1 MLIKQLKF
9 SEKKKKVTFDE
20 SKPKVHYMHVWSYAY
35 RAEWKGVWEIIA
47 RDRKYFPR
55 RIERV
60 GEILEPSL
68 QCMLANIKDKK
79 PGKIGV

>member
-1 MLIKQLKF
+1 MLIKSNFQKR
-9 SEKKKKVTFDE
+9 KKKVTFDE
-20 SKPKVHYMHVWSYAY
+20 SKPKVHYMYVWSYAY
-35 RAEWKGVWEIIA
+35 RAARKGVWEIIA
-47 RDRKYFPR
+47 RDRKYFSR

-79 PGKIGV
+79 P